1 MIISSASHRGKVRR
15 RNEDT
20 ALVREHERYV
30 AVCDGMGGHKHGD
43 IASAMTGAVIAELLV
58 KTSDD
63 DLNKRHS
70 VIRNVIR
77 TANDVV
83 YTEGQR
89 RGTQIGSTIVLAA
102 FGSSN
107 ATIAH
112 VGDSRA
118 YILRGGD
125 FFQLTVDH
133 TGEELLVRQGMTR
146 AMAAAL
152 PGSQALLGAIGADS
166 FVSPTV
172 ATIRTQPG
180 DRLLLCSDGL
190 YRDVEPWRIASIL
203 RDSDPSHAAES
214 LLAAALATRCGD
226 NVTAIT
232 VAL

>member
-1 MIISSASHRGKVRR
+1 MIVSSASHRGKVRE

-58 KTSDD
+58 KPSN
-63 DLNKRHS
+63 DLDARHDA
-70 VIRNVIR
+70 IRNVIQ

-83 YTEGQR
+83 YAEGQR
-89 RGTQIGSTIVLAA
+89 RGAQIGSTLVLAT
-102 FGSSN
+102 FGSNN
-107 ATIAH
+107 ATVAH

-118 YILRGGD
+118 YILRNGA

-133 TGEELLVRQGMTR
+133 TAEELLVRQGMTR

-214 LLAAALATRCGD
+214 LLAAALATRCRD